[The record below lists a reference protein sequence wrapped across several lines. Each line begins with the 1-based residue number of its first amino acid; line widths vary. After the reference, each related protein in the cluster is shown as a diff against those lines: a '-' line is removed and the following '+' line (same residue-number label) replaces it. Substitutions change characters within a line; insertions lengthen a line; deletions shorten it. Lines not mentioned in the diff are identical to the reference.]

1 MRRTALALVLG
12 ITALSSCS
20 SDNNGP
26 GGGTTLTVQQRTAL
40 TTALLANGSLGAE
53 AAAFAPFAL
62 SQLQEAG
69 TMGDYTAVG
78 IQVKYNITA
87 GGETQSGIISSITG
101 WQGLNASAQTVDK
114 IIAASQFST
123 GSTFPTSGTSTF
135 DTDAALGSYFDRST
149 TSNYLATGGTFNLTG
164 ASFGGGN
171 TSCNQSSGGIT
182 ITCSYSTGTMT
193 GSFGFDAARQT
204 GTGATT
210 FSQPSTSFDLP
221 AVRLTISITQ

>member
-1 MRRTALALVLG
+1 MRRTALALALG

-20 SDNNGP
+20 SDSSGP
-26 GGGTTLTVQQRTAL
+26 NGGTTLTAQQRTAL
-40 TTALLANGSLGAE
+40 TTALVANGSLGSA

-62 SQLQEAG
+62 SQLQQAG
-69 TMGDYTAVG
+69 TMGAYTAVG
-78 IQVKYNITA
+78 LQVKYNITA
-87 GGETQSGIISSITG
+87 GGQTESGIISSITG

-123 GSTFPTSGTSTF
+123 GSTFPTSGTATF
-135 DTDAALGSYFDRST
+135 GTDAALGSYFDRSS
-149 TSNYLATGGTFNLTG
+149 TSNYLATAGTFNLTG
-164 ASFGGGN
+164 ASFGGSN
-171 TSCNQSSGGIT
+171 TSCNQTSGGVT

-193 GSFGFDAARQT
+193 GSFGFDASRQT

-221 AVRLTISITQ
+221 AVRLTISFTQ